1 MKTFFIF
8 LFLIISTFTIII
20 AFLKS
25 FAKVSGSIK
34 RKKIYRKKRNFD
46 KFLANEFKE
55 DNNDSNVKEKNYD
68 FELKTSYNEFSILK
82 PKNIFTKYELIF
94 FKELKEFLNWTS
106 FILLSKVRIADM
118 IEAKQYVAY
127 KDFISV
133 FNKINRKHIDFVITD
148 IKWKILCLIELD
160 GYSHNYLKT
169 KESDDL
175 KNKLFKSL
183 NIPLIRFQNWHNHD
197 LSKLKNLLI
206 N

>member
-25 FAKVSGSIK
+25 FAKVSVSIK

-55 DNNDSNVKEKNYD
+55 EEKNYD